1 MVTSPKILV
10 VDDEPNLA
18 LLLREW
24 LEEEGY
30 QVCCAMDGSEALK
43 LFFQHQ
49 PALSVVDLLMPGID
63 GFHLIARIREISD
76 SYILVLTGL
85 GNDEYVIRGLN
96 LGADEYLVKPVSR
109 RAFLARVR
117 ALLRRAVSSNDE
129 APSGYSDA
137 SLSLN
142 FLTRE
147 VRVRENSLYLRPTE
161 FRLLSYLCL
170 NRDRVIEHQELLD
183 HVWGEGIGSLDS
195 LKWYIHSLRM
205 KLEEDPSAPRLIV
218 TIPVVGY
225 RYYPQSP
232 APQPHS

>member
-1 MVTSPKILV
+1 MTSPKILV
-10 VDDEPNLA
+10 VDDEASLA
-18 LLLREW
+18 LLLKEW

-30 QVCCAMDGSEALK
+30 QVYCAMDGSEALK

-49 PALSVVDLLMPGID
+49 PTLSVVDLLMPGVD
-63 GFHLIARIREISD
+63 GFQLITRIREMSD

-96 LGADEYLVKPVSR
+96 LGADEYLVKPVLR

-117 ALLRRAVSSNDE
+117 ALLRRAVSTHE

-137 SLSLN
+137 SLSLD

-147 VRVRENSLYLRPTE
+147 VRVREQSRHLRPTE

-170 NRDRVIEHQELLD
+170 NRHRVVGHQALLD
-183 HVWGEGIGSLDS
+183 HVWGEGVGSLDS

-205 KLEEDPSAPRLIV
+205 KLEENPGTPRLITTV
-218 TIPVVGY
+218 PGVGY
-225 RYYPQSP
+225 RYYPQS
-232 APQPHS
+232 HSESG